1 MSQLHQPA
9 AVNDYLTVK
18 RAAAVLGVS
27 PDTLRNWDRS
37 KKLQPLRHPLNGYR
51 LYRLADLEAFLHR
64 IALGTET
71 RSPRGRRPGKTLN
84 GQHRGLLKGCE

>member
-1 MSQLHQPA
+1 MSRLSQPA
-9 AVNDYLTVK
+9 TVNNYLTVTK
-18 RAAAVLGVS
+18 AAEVLGVS

-71 RSPRGRRPGKTLN
+71 RSPRGRRPGKALN
-84 GQHRGLLKGCE
+84 GKRKG